1 MIAGIVAEYNPF
13 HNGHLYHINE
23 VKKSGADYIVCVM
36 SGNFVQRGECACLS
50 KWKRAEIAVKNGA
63 DVVIDLP
70 TPFSSA
76 SAETFARGAVGLLLD
91 FGVDFISFG
100 SETDS
105 KEKLLV
111 CLKALQNER
120 IIELT
125 KVKMS
130 EGLTYPKALSLAVEA
145 LYGKATA
152 EILLSP
158 NSTLGIE
165 YLKALK
171 SYGREN
177 DFLPVLRK
185 GASHDSSEAMGN
197 IASASLIREAELSE
211 NVKGFLPGISYE
223 ILEAEKEKGLAP
235 CSLKNN
241 ERGILSSLR
250 EIPKEDYSL
259 YISDE
264 TGLSD
269 RIYTSL
275 KTATTLSQLYDSVK
289 VKNYTHSRIR
299 REILMLYLRCPK
311 SLSEGRVPY
320 MKILAAS
327 ERGLA
332 LLKNAK
338 ENSTVPV
345 ITRHAEKDSLTEKGK
360 ALYDFE
366 CTATDKFAFMS
377 KIIRESGEEQKQSFF
392 KCKIQS
398 AVPSVTRGVTPSP
411 KGVAKQQ
418 NVK

>member
-23 VKKSGADYIVCVM
+23 VKKAGADYIVCVM

-100 SETDS
+100 SETDD
-105 KEKLLV
+105 KKRLLE
-111 CLKALQNER
+111 CLSAVKDER
-120 IIELT
+120 VGKILRAKISDG
-125 KVKMS
+125 MS
-130 EGLTYPKALSLAVEA
+130 YPKALSEAVDKI
-145 LYGKATA
+145 YGRETA

-165 YLKALK
+165 YLKALD
-171 SYGREN
+171 SYGRKN
-177 DFLPVLRK
+177 DFLPVLRV
-185 GASHDSSEAMGN
+185 GASHDSDEAADN
-197 IASASLIREAELSE
+197 IASASLIREMKLSE
-211 NVKGFLPGISYE
+211 AAEVFLPEKAVSIIKE
-223 ILEAEKEKGLAP
+223 EAEKGFAP
-235 CSLKNN
+235 CSLINN

-250 EIPKEDYSL
+250 EIPKGDYSL
-259 YISDE
+259 YVSDT
-264 TGLSD
+264 TGLAD
-269 RIYTSL
+269 RIYTAL
-275 KTATTLSQLYDSVK
+275 KTATTLTELYDAVK

-299 REILMLYLRCPK
+299 REVLMLYLRCPK

-327 ERGLA
+327 ERGLS
-332 LLKNAK
+332 LLRKAK
-338 ENSTVPV
+338 ETSSVPV
-345 ITRHAEKDSLTEKGK
+345 ITRRAERESLTEKGK

-377 KIIRESGEEQKQSFF
+377 KRIRDSGSESTSQF
-392 KCKIQS
+392 KAYYS
-398 AVPSVTRGVTPSP
+398 E
-411 KGVAKQQ
+411 
-418 NVK
+418 

>member
-1 MIAGIVAEYNPF
+1 MIAGIVAEYNPL
-13 HNGHLYHINE
+13 HNGHLYHINKVRE
-23 VKKSGADYIVCVM
+23 AGADFIVCVM
-36 SGNFVQRGECACLS
+36 SGNYVQRGECACLS
-50 KWKRAEIAVKNGA
+50 KWKRAEIAIKNGA

-76 SAETFARGAVGLLLD
+76 SAETFARGAVGLLMD

-105 KEKLLV
+105 KEKLLS
-111 CLKALQNER
+111 CLNALEDEKTREETRKNMA
-120 IIELT
+120 LG
-125 KVKMS
+125 M
-130 EGLTYPKALSLAVEA
+130 TYPKALSLAVET
-145 LYGKATA
+145 LHGKETA
-152 EILLSP
+152 EIISSP

-177 DFLPVLRK
+177 DFLPVLRE
-185 GASHDSSEAMGN
+185 GASHDSSETKGN
-197 IASASLIREAELSE
+197 IASASYIREAILSQ
-211 NVKGFLPGISYE
+211 NIKDYLPEVTYE
-223 ILEAEKEKGLAP
+223 ILKAEKEKGLSP

-241 ERGILSSLR
+241 ERGMLSSLR

-275 KTATTLSQLYDSVK
+275 KTATTLAELYDGVK

-311 SLSEGRVPY
+311 SLSEGKVPY
-320 MKILAAS
+320 MKILATS
-327 ERGLA
+327 EKGLT

-338 ENSTVPV
+338 KNSTVPV
-345 ITRHAEKDSLTEKGK
+345 ITRHAERESLTEKGK

-377 KIIRESGEEQKQSFF
+377 ETIRESGEEKKQSFF
-392 KCKIQS
+392 KCKIAS
-398 AVPSVTRGVTPSP
+398 EIP
-411 KGVAKQQ
+411 
-418 NVK
+418 

>member
-23 VKKSGADYIVCVM
+23 VKKAGVDYIVCVM
-36 SGNFVQRGECACLS
+36 SGNYVQRGECACLS

-76 SAETFARGAVGLLLD
+76 SAETFARGAVGLLMD

-100 SETDS
+100 SETDD
-105 KEKLLV
+105 KKRLLE
-111 CLKALQNER
+111 CLSAVKDER
-120 IIELT
+120 VGKILRAKISDG
-125 KVKMS
+125 MS
-130 EGLTYPKALSLAVEA
+130 YPKALSEAVDKI
-145 LYGKATA
+145 YGRETA
-152 EILLSP
+152 KILLSP
-158 NSTLGIE
+158 NSILGIE

-177 DFLPVLRK
+177 DFLPVLRE
-185 GASHDSSEAMGN
+185 GASHDSSETKGN
-197 IASASLIREAELSE
+197 IASASFIREAKLSQNIE
-211 NVKGFLPGISYE
+211 DYLPEVTYE
-223 ILEAEKEKGLAP
+223 ILKEEKEKGLSP

-241 ERGILSSLR
+241 ERGMLSSLR

-275 KTATTLSQLYDSVK
+275 KTATTLAELYDGVK

-345 ITRHAEKDSLTEKGK
+345 ITRHAERESLTEKGK

-377 KIIRESGEEQKQSFF
+377 KQIRDSGSESTSQF
-392 KCKIQS
+392 KAYYS
-398 AVPSVTRGVTPSP
+398 E
-411 KGVAKQQ
+411 
-418 NVK
+418 

>member
-23 VKKSGADYIVCVM
+23 VKKAGADYIVCVM

-100 SETDS
+100 SETHS
-105 KEKLLV
+105 KEKLLS
-111 CLKALQNER
+111 CLKALQNEE
-120 IIELT
+120 IIGLT
-125 KVKMS
+125 KGKMS
-130 EGLTYPKALSLAVEA
+130 EGLTYPKALSLAIEA
-145 LYGKATA
+145 LYGKETA
-152 EILLSP
+152 KILLSP
-158 NSTLGIE
+158 NSTLGME

-177 DFLPVLRK
+177 DFLTVLRK
-185 GASHDSSEAMGN
+185 GASHDSSEAVGN

-211 NVKGFLPGISYE
+211 NVKGFLPEITNE
-223 ILEAEKEKGLAP
+223 ILTDEKEKGFAP

-250 EIPKEDYSL
+250 EIPREDYSF

-299 REILMLYLRCPK
+299 REVLMLYLRCPK
-311 SLSEGRVPY
+311 SLSDGRVPY

-338 ENSTVPV
+338 GNSTVPV

-377 KIIRESGEEQKQSFF
+377 ETIRDTGEEMKQTFI
-392 KCKIQS
+392 KI
-398 AVPSVTRGVTPSP
+398 
-411 KGVAKQQ
+411 K
-418 NVK
+418 

>member
-13 HNGHLYHINE
+13 HNGHLYHIRKVRE
-23 VKKSGADYIVCVM
+23 SGADFIVCVM

-50 KWKRAEIAVKNGA
+50 KWKRAEITVKNGA

-70 TPFSSA
+70 TPFASA
-76 SAETFARGAVGLLLD
+76 SAETFARGAVGLLMD

-105 KEKLLV
+105 KEKLLS
-111 CLKALQNER
+111 CLNALENEKVG
-120 IIELT
+120 ELT
-125 KVKMS
+125 KKKIS
-130 EGLTYPKALSLAVEA
+130 EGMTYPKAISLAVETV
-145 LYGKATA
+145 YGKETA
-152 EILLSP
+152 DIISSP

-171 SYGREN
+171 SFGREN
-177 DFLPVLRK
+177 DFLPILRE
-185 GASHDSSEAMGN
+185 GASHDSSETKGN
-197 IASASLIREAELSE
+197 IASASFIRESIDEENIVDFLPEATLEIFKSE
-211 NVKGFLPGISYE
+211 KAKGF
-223 ILEAEKEKGLAP
+223 AP

-264 TGLSD
+264 RGLSD
-269 RIYTSL
+269 RIYSSL
-275 KTATTLSQLYDSVK
+275 KTATTLGELYDSVK
-289 VKNYTHSRIR
+289 VKSYTHSRIR

-311 SLSEGRVPY
+311 TLSLGNVPY

-327 ERGLA
+327 EKGLA

-338 ENSTVPV
+338 ENSTVPI
-345 ITRHAEKDSLTEKGK
+345 ITRHAEIESLTEKGK

-366 CTATDKFAFMS
+366 CRATDKFALFS
-377 KIIRESGEEQKQSFF
+377 ESIRPCGLE
-392 KCKIQS
+392 
-398 AVPSVTRGVTPSP
+398 A
-411 KGVAKQQ
+411 Q
-418 NVK
+418 NSIKRI

>member
-23 VKKSGADYIVCVM
+23 VKKAGVDYIVCVM
-36 SGNFVQRGECACLS
+36 SGNYVQRGECACLS

-76 SAETFARGAVGLLLD
+76 SAETFARGAVGLLMD

-100 SETDS
+100 SETDD
-105 KEKLLV
+105 KKRLLE
-111 CLKALQNER
+111 CLSAVKDER
-120 IIELT
+120 VGKILRAKISDG
-125 KVKMS
+125 MS
-130 EGLTYPKALSLAVEA
+130 YPKALSEAVDKI
-145 LYGKATA
+145 YGRETA
-152 EILLSP
+152 KILLSP

-177 DFLPVLRK
+177 DFLPVLRE
-185 GASHDSSEAMGN
+185 GASHDSSETKGN
-197 IASASLIREAELSE
+197 IASASFIREAKLSQNIE
-211 NVKGFLPGISYE
+211 DYLPEVTYE
-223 ILEAEKEKGLAP
+223 ILKEEKEKGLSP

-241 ERGILSSLR
+241 ERGMLSSLR

-275 KTATTLSQLYDSVK
+275 KTATTLAELYDGVK

-345 ITRHAEKDSLTEKGK
+345 ITRHAERESLTEKGK

-377 KIIRESGEEQKQSFF
+377 KQIRDSGSESTSQF
-392 KCKIQS
+392 KAYYS
-398 AVPSVTRGVTPSP
+398 E
-411 KGVAKQQ
+411 
-418 NVK
+418 

>member
-23 VKKSGADYIVCVM
+23 VKKAGADYIVCVM

-76 SAETFARGAVGLLLD
+76 SAETFARGAVGLLMD

-100 SETDS
+100 SETDD
-105 KEKLLV
+105 KKRLLE
-111 CLKALQNER
+111 CLSAVKDER
-120 IIELT
+120 VGKILRAKISDG
-125 KVKMS
+125 MS
-130 EGLTYPKALSLAVEA
+130 YPKALSEAVDKI
-145 LYGKATA
+145 YGKETA
-152 EILLSP
+152 KILLSP

-171 SYGREN
+171 SYGRKN
-177 DFLPVLRK
+177 DFLPVLRV

-197 IASASLIREAELSE
+197 IASASLIREAGLSE
-211 NVKGFLPGISYE
+211 NVKGFLPGITNE
-223 ILEAEKEKGLAP
+223 ILTDEKEKGFAP

-250 EIPKEDYSL
+250 EIPKEDYSF

-299 REILMLYLRCPK
+299 REVLMLYLRCPK
-311 SLSEGRVPY
+311 ALSEDKVPY

-327 ERGLA
+327 ERGLT

-345 ITRHAEKDSLTEKGK
+345 IIRHAEKDSLTEKGK

-366 CTATDKFAFMS
+366 CAATDKFAFMS
-377 KIIRESGEEQKQSFF
+377 ETIRESGEEKKQSFF
-392 KCKIQS
+392 KCKIASEIQ
-398 AVPSVTRGVTPSP
+398 
-411 KGVAKQQ
+411 
-418 NVK
+418 

>member
-23 VKKSGADYIVCVM
+23 VKKAGADYIVCVM
-36 SGNFVQRGECACLS
+36 SGNYVQRGECACLS

-76 SAETFARGAVGLLLD
+76 SAETFARGAVGLLMD

-105 KEKLLV
+105 KEKLLS
-111 CLKALQNER
+111 CLNALEDGKTREETRKNMA
-120 IIELT
+120 LG
-125 KVKMS
+125 M
-130 EGLTYPKALSLAVEA
+130 TYPKALSLAVETF
-145 LYGKATA
+145 YGKETA

-177 DFLPVLRK
+177 DFLTVLRK
-185 GASHDSSEAMGN
+185 GASHDSSEAVGN
-197 IASASLIREAELSE
+197 IASASLIREMKLSE
-211 NVKGFLPGISYE
+211 AAEVFLPEKAVSIIKE
-223 ILEAEKEKGLAP
+223 EAEKGFAP
-235 CSLKNN
+235 CSLINN

-250 EIPKEDYSL
+250 EIPKGDYSL
-259 YISDE
+259 YVSDT
-264 TGLSD
+264 TGLAD
-269 RIYTSL
+269 RVYTAL
-275 KTATTLSQLYDSVK
+275 KTATTLTELYDAVK

-320 MKILAAS
+320 MRILAAS
-327 ERGLA
+327 ERGLS
-332 LLKNAK
+332 LLRKAK
-338 ENSTVPV
+338 ETSSVPV
-345 ITRHAEKDSLTEKGK
+345 ITRRAERESLTEKGK

-377 KIIRESGEEQKQSFF
+377 KQIRDSGSESTSQF
-392 KCKIQS
+392 KAYYS
-398 AVPSVTRGVTPSP
+398 E
-411 KGVAKQQ
+411 
-418 NVK
+418 

>member
-13 HNGHLYHINE
+13 HNGHLYHINKVRE
-23 VKKSGADYIVCVM
+23 RGADFIVCVM
-36 SGNFVQRGECACLS
+36 SGNYVQRGECACLS

-63 DVVIDLP
+63 DVIIDLP
-70 TPFSSA
+70 TPFASA
-76 SAETFARGAVGLLLD
+76 SAETFARGAVGLLMD

-105 KEKLLV
+105 REKLLS
-111 CLKALQNER
+111 CLNALEDK
-120 IIELT
+120 
-125 KVKMS
+125 KVIDLARRKMA
-130 EGLTYPKALSLAVEA
+130 EGLTYPKALSLAVESF
-145 LYGKATA
+145 YGKEIA
-152 EILLSP
+152 EIILSP

-177 DFLPVLRK
+177 DFLPILRK
-185 GASHDSSEAMGN
+185 GASHDSKETADN
-197 IASASLIREAELSE
+197 IASASFIREKGFSE
-211 NVKGFLPGISYE
+211 NIARLLPEATYSIMKEQEKKGF
-223 ILEAEKEKGLAP
+223 AP
-235 CSLKNN
+235 CSLNNN

-250 EIPKEDYSL
+250 EIPKEDYPV

-264 TGLSD
+264 TGLAD

-275 KTATTLSQLYDSVK
+275 KTAETLTELYDAVK

-311 SLSEGRVPY
+311 TLSEGRVPY

-327 ERGLA
+327 ERGLT

-338 ENSTVPV
+338 ENSAVPI
-345 ITRHAEKDSLTEKGK
+345 ITRHAERESLTENGK

-366 CTATDKFAFMS
+366 CTATDKFGFMS
-377 KIIRESGEEQKQSFF
+377 KKIRESGLEKSESFF
-392 KCKIQS
+392 KCKM
-398 AVPSVTRGVTPSP
+398 
-411 KGVAKQQ
+411 Q
-418 NVK
+418 NTKCKIMP